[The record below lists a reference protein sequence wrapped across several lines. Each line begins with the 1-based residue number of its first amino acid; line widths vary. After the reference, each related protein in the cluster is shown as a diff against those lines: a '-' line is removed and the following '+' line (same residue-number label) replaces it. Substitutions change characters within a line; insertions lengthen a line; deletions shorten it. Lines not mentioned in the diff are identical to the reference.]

1 MISSDFFLSFI
12 LMKNSCIC
20 TYLSLIFFKMYL
32 TLKKVVVND
41 FLQQKNISWDL
52 KQVNV
57 LVGKNGTGKT
67 SLLNIIFNMLLENQ
81 KSRSPD
87 NNAITTEQIE
97 NSLGMS
103 LSEKIQLYFNEKPL
117 IYSSQKMFS
126 DLDFLDGFINII
138 ETSQKEVEK
147 TFENTKELSF
157 SIEKDISK
165 KVYINDIKKLEKL
178 SYALSKNSI
187 FSVKRTY
194 SFNKKDM
201 ADNLDYNFELIS
213 TINLNA
219 NSINQYISSDG
230 NTKSTVLDLEIQK
243 EISKMKNHPCKN
255 IFIDKIISSINIF
268 FSDSNKNISFED
280 DDFIVYIKGKN
291 KINISSLS
299 SVERQLFFIFL
310 KIVNCSD
317 KRTIFL
323 MDEPEISLHLE
334 WQEKLLTEILK
345 VNKDCQ
351 LIIVTHSPAMVM
363 NGWIDS
369 YIDID
374 NICTMEDI

>member
-178 SYALSKNSI
+178 
-187 FSVKRTY
+187 R
-194 SFNKKDM
+194 
-201 ADNLDYNFELIS
+201 
-213 TINLNA
+213 
-219 NSINQYISSDG
+219 
-230 NTKSTVLDLEIQK
+230 
-243 EISKMKNHPCKN
+243 
-255 IFIDKIISSINIF
+255 
-268 FSDSNKNISFED
+268 
-280 DDFIVYIKGKN
+280 
-291 KINISSLS
+291 
-299 SVERQLFFIFL
+299 
-310 KIVNCSD
+310 
-317 KRTIFL
+317 
-323 MDEPEISLHLE
+323 
-334 WQEKLLTEILK
+334 
-345 VNKDCQ
+345 
-351 LIIVTHSPAMVM
+351 
-363 NGWIDS
+363 
-369 YIDID
+369 
-374 NICTMEDI
+374 

>member
-1 MISSDFFLSFI
+1 
-12 LMKNSCIC
+12 
-20 TYLSLIFFKMYL
+20 
-32 TLKKVVVND
+32 
-41 FLQQKNISWDL
+41 
-52 KQVNV
+52 
-57 LVGKNGTGKT
+57 
-67 SLLNIIFNMLLENQ
+67 
-81 KSRSPD
+81 
-87 NNAITTEQIE
+87 
-97 NSLGMS
+97 
-103 LSEKIQLYFNEKPL
+103 
-117 IYSSQKMFS
+117 MFS

-268 FSDSNKNISFED
+268 FSDSNKNILD
-280 DDFIVYIKGKN
+280 LLWNIIYIYFLIIKQGYPRN
-291 KINISSLS
+291 NYTIHHNS
-299 SVERQLFFIFL
+299 QTIFN
-310 KIVNCSD
+310 KIVN
-317 KRTIFL
+317 
-323 MDEPEISLHLE
+323 
-334 WQEKLLTEILK
+334 
-345 VNKDCQ
+345 
-351 LIIVTHSPAMVM
+351 
-363 NGWIDS
+363 
-369 YIDID
+369 
-374 NICTMEDI
+374 ICNS